1 MLQRVLLFSKD
12 SLFNKII
19 SELLI
24 SLEVYELEIVKEFQP
39 KKNSLKF
46 NKSDIP
52 IFYVSEKNIL
62 DDFIIFLSSQ
72 SYKGSYIVFNSN
84 NEEINMGESKALFFN
99 TPFGNVVI
107 LYDLISLPSIS
118 LAPKLIF

>member
-12 SLFNKII
+12 NLFNKII
-19 SELLI
+19 SDFLI
-24 SLEVYELEIVKEFQP
+24 SLGGYELEIIKEFQP

-62 DDFIIFLSSQ
+62 DDFIIFCLASLT
-72 SYKGSYIVFNSN
+72 KGPI
-84 NEEINMGESKALFFN
+84 
-99 TPFGNVVI
+99 
-107 LYDLISLPSIS
+107 
-118 LAPKLIF
+118 